1 MRGEVREWVGRVVAE
16 YAPSAPVLDIGSLDV
31 NGTCR
36 DLLPS
41 DGYIGMDMRLGTGVD
56 LLADILNPPKTL
68 LERFNTVVCLE
79 TLEHV
84 TEPWTA
90 IDNIYRCLRHGGL
103 FIGTWCFAYPIHG
116 EPGDYWRCTPDGF
129 RYLLEQAGF
138 YEIRIETEGE
148 GPRGVFAVAR
158 KA

>member
-1 MRGEVREWVGRVVAE
+1 
-16 YAPSAPVLDIGSLDV
+16 VLDIGALDV

-41 DGYIGMDMRLGTGVD
+41 DGYIGMDIRLGQGVD
-56 LLADILNPPKTL
+56 LLADILNPPKVL
-68 LERFNTVVCLE
+68 YQGFNAVVCLE

-90 IDNIYRCLRHGGL
+90 LDNIHKCLKWGGL
-103 FIGTWCFAYPIHG
+103 FIGTWCFVYEMHDQPN
-116 EPGDYWRCTPDGF
+116 DYWRCTPAGF
-129 RYLLEQAGF
+129 EYLLDYAGF
-138 YEIRIETEGE
+138 KEIHVETEGE

-158 KA
+158 K

>member
-16 YAPSAPVLDIGSLDV
+16 YAPVAPVLDIGSLDV

-56 LLADILNPPKTL
+56 LLADILKPPKTL
-68 LERFNTVVCLE
+68 LERFNTVICLE

-84 TEPWTA
+84 SEPWTA
-90 IDNIYRCLRHGGL
+90 IDNMFRCLRHGGL
-103 FIGTWCFAYPIHG
+103 FIGSWCFVYHLHD
-116 EPGDYWRCTPDGF
+116 EPADYWRCTPAGF
-129 RYLLEQAGF
+129 QYLLDQAGF
-138 YEIRIETEGE
+138 YEVRIETEGE